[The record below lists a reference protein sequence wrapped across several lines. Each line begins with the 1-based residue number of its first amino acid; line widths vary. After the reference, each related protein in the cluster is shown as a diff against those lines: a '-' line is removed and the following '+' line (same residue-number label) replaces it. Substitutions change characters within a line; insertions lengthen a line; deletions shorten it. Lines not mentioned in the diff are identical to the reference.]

1 MKRLLFL
8 TILLLSGAAQAAE
21 VRGLRVWAGPD
32 YTRTVVDLSGPVD
45 YKLFT
50 LAGPD
55 RVVIDLD
62 QSRVQAGLQAPKAG
76 GVLNGV
82 RTGKRDGG
90 KVRLVLDLNTS
101 SQPKSFL
108 LKPTGEYGHRLVIDL
123 PAAAS
128 TAGRNKVRH
137 IDDVV
142 KPNRDIVIALDA
154 GHGGEDPGSV
164 GLKGTYEKDVVLAIA
179 KRVKTELD
187 AIPGFKAMLVRTG
200 DYFIPVRKRPEKARE
215 MRADLFVSIHADAF
229 HDRSVRGGGVFI
241 LSNGRASSEAARW
254 IADRQNRSDL
264 VGGVSLDDKD
274 DTLASV
280 LLDLSQSASLE
291 ASQQAAERVHKS
303 MSGFATMHKRHVE
316 KASFGM
322 LTSPDIPSMLVETAF
337 ISNPKEE
344 RQLKSIQWQK
354 KMARAIA
361 KGVQEYFELQPPPGT
376 WLAANKPAGTHLVGS
391 GETLSE
397 IAQRHNISLVKLR
410 KANNI
415 KGDIVHVGAVL
426 KIPAG

>member
-1 MKRLLFL
+1 M
-8 TILLLSGAAQAAE
+8 AE
-21 VRGLRVWAGPD
+21 
-32 YTRTVVDLSGPVD
+32 
-45 YKLFT
+45 
-50 LAGPD
+50 
-55 RVVIDLD
+55 
-62 QSRVQAGLQAPKAG
+62 
-76 GVLNGV
+76 LN
-82 RTGKRDGG
+82 
-90 KVRLVLDLNTS
+90 
-101 SQPKSFL
+101 
-108 LKPTGEYGHRLVIDL
+108 
-123 PAAAS
+123 
-128 TAGRNKVRH
+128 
-137 IDDVV
+137 
-142 KPNRDIVIALDA
+142 
-154 GHGGEDPGSV
+154 
-164 GLKGTYEKDVVLAIA
+164 AIQGFEA
-179 KRVKTELD
+179 K
-187 AIPGFKAMLVRTG
+187 LVRTG

-303 MSGFATMHKRHVE
+303 MSSFATMHKRHVE

-344 RQLKSIQWQK
+344 RQLKSTQWQK
-354 KMARAIA
+354 KMAAAIA

-397 IAQRHNISLVKLR
+397 IAERHNVSLRKLR
-410 KANNI
+410 RANNI
-415 KGDIVHVGAVL
+415 KSDIVHVGAVL
-426 KIPAG
+426 KIPAS